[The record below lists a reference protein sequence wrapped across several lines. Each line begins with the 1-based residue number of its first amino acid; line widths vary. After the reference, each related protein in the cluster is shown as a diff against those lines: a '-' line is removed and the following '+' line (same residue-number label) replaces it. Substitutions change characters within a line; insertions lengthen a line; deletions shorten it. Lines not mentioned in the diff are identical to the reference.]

1 MKTMTEKQAYAAM
14 YYFLDQ
20 YYQGTMS
27 EDVGALLGA
36 MSLLADGEPA
46 DSAITS
52 DWEDAVEFALSG
64 GKAGNLV
71 LRPPDKRS

>member
-1 MKTMTEKQAYAAM
+1 MRTMTDKQAYAAM
-14 YYFLDQ
+14 YHFLDQ
-20 YYQGTMS
+20 YYQGTKS
-27 EDVGALLGA
+27 DDVGALLGA

-46 DSAITS
+46 DPAINS

-71 LRPPDKRS
+71 LSPPEE